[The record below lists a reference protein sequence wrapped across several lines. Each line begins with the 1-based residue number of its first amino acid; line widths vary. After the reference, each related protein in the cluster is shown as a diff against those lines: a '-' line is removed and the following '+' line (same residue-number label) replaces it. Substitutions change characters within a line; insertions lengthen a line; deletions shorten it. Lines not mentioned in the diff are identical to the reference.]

1 MNIIAI
7 DVGNSSIELG
17 LFVGDKVEP
26 VLCIPGEEK
35 ARLKQ
40 AICEAWIKIPLVTS
54 SSEDK
59 RDGVIVVCSV
69 QPAWTEMIREIACEA
84 LDERIYVIGNDIPV
98 QLESSQVN
106 LKKVGTD
113 RLVAATAAY
122 TMFETAAVI
131 IDIGTAIT
139 VDLIDGKGQFEGGVI
154 FPGFELGARALHEHT
169 AQLPRIAVKRPA
181 GPWGKNTQ
189 DAMNCGLYYSA
200 VGAIEG
206 IIRRFAEVLGAWP
219 QTICTGSGAELI
231 REDCQ
236 FIDSFVPHLVV
247 TGIVLTYKGYLE
259 MDRELV

>member
-7 DVGNSSIELG
+7 DIGNSSIELG

-26 VLCIPGEEK
+26 VQCIPGEEK

-54 SSEDK
+54 SSEGK

-69 QPAWTEMIREIACEA
+69 QPAWTEMIREIAWEA
-84 LDERIYVIGNDIPV
+84 LDERIYVIGDDIPV
-98 QLESSQVN
+98 QLESSQVD

-139 VDLIDGKGQFEGGVI
+139 IDLIDGKGQFEGGVI
-154 FPGFELGARALHEHT
+154 FPGFELGARALHDHT
-169 AQLPRIAVKRPA
+169 AQLPRIAVKRPT

-200 VGAIEG
+200 VGALEE

-219 QTICTGSGAELI
+219 QTICTGSGAELV
-231 REDCQ
+231 REDCK

>member
-7 DVGNSSIELG
+7 DIGNSSIELG

-26 VLCIPGEEK
+26 VQCIPGAKK

-40 AICEAWIKIPLVTS
+40 ALCEAWIKIPLVTS

-69 QPAWTEMIREIACEA
+69 QPAWTERVRAIARET
-84 LDERIYVIGNDIPV
+84 LDERIYVIGEDISV
-98 QLESSQVN
+98 QIESSKVN
-106 LKKVGTD
+106 LAKVGTD

-122 TMFETAAVI
+122 AMFETAAVI

-139 VDLIDGKGQFEGGVI
+139 IDLIDGKGQFEGGVI
-154 FPGFELGARALHEHT
+154 FPGFELGARALHDHT
-169 AQLPRIAVKRPA
+169 AQLPKIAVKRPA
-181 GPWGKNTQ
+181 GPWGTNTQ
-189 DAMNCGLYYSA
+189 DAMNCGLYYSTI
-200 VGAIEG
+200 GALEE
-206 IIRRFAEVLGAWP
+206 IIRRFAEVGGAWP
-219 QTICTGSGAELI
+219 HSICTGSGAELV
-231 REDCQ
+231 REDCK